1 MYSISMSR
9 TNCSVRLLA
18 TQGSE
23 PALTRNTGLND
34 ISAPQIGV
42 WCVVGIDALLGI
54 VLAGW
59 IS

>member
-34 ISAPQIGV
+34 ISAPPDR
-42 WCVVGIDALLGI
+42 CVVRCGYRCLTRYSSRRLD
-54 VLAGW
+54 
-59 IS
+59 